1 MAETSLQGIWTQKG
15 LDKETAFR
23 AGGTRKALTHV
34 AVGDGNGTI
43 PLVSASQTGLVHEVW
58 RGLANAVMANPDDP
72 TDLLVDVVIPNNVGG
87 FWIRE
92 WGIFDEDGELVAVGP
107 HDEMHKPLI
116 STGQAAEFLER
127 FHLPS
132 ANASFVEIKIASQ
145 ALASQQYVESE
156 IAAHDADLNAHG
168 MLARKSV
175 EIIAGTGLSGGGPLS
190 SDVTLSAKLDGKT
203 TQAAADG
210 AITVKD
216 VAIGGDLGDLASARG
231 QVGPARELGS
241 NVDYN
246 TVTEAGFYL
255 INATGGVN
263 GPIV

>member
-107 HDEMHKPLI
+107 HDEMHKPLSFWKGFI
-116 STGQAAEFLER
+116 FLR
-127 FHLPS
+127 P
-132 ANASFVEIKIASQ
+132 
-145 ALASQQYVESE
+145 
-156 IAAHDADLNAHG
+156 
-168 MLARKSV
+168 M
-175 EIIAGTGLSGGGPLS
+175 PLS
-190 SDVTLSAKLDGKT
+190 SRSRSPVRLWPPNSTLKAKLLRT
-203 TQAAADG
+203 M
-210 AITVKD
+210 
-216 VAIGGDLGDLASARG
+216 
-231 QVGPARELGS
+231 
-241 NVDYN
+241 
-246 TVTEAGFYL
+246 
-255 INATGGVN
+255 
-263 GPIV
+263 PI